1 MDIYKYLPFRPYLA
15 VFKELEQITDIAS
28 MTKEERLRY
37 DESIKIYRDNL
48 AVMEFAVNKAKK
60 EGREEEKI
68 EIARKLK
75 ATGIPTDIIAQ
86 TTGLNSDQIS
96 AL

>member
-37 DESIKIYRDNL
+37 DESIKIYRDYL

-60 EGREEEKI
+60 
-68 EIARKLK
+68 
-75 ATGIPTDIIAQ
+75 
-86 TTGLNSDQIS
+86 
-96 AL
+96 